1 MTAPVP
7 VDQSEPERRFVIK
20 RKLEEEDEAQV
31 DAEIAAHL
39 KNVAL

>member
-1 MTAPVP
+1 VEAPV
-7 VDQSEPERRFVIK
+7 VNQQEPDRRFIIK
-20 RKLEEEDEAQV
+20 RKLEEEDEVQV